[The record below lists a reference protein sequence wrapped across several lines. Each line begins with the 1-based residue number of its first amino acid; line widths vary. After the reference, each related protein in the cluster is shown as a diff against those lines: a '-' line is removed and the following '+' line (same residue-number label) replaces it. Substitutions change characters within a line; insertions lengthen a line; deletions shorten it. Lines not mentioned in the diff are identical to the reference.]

1 MYSPYL
7 LFNAE
12 DNILVQK
19 QKVKGE
25 RKKAFFICTAC
36 ILAVYGLPSIL
47 KGDRIEISDDNV
59 NTEQNKLSK
68 LLDLKE
74 RLDGLEQNHLCSY
87 ATLSRDGIRRR
98 QQGKTGHRQAFALDA
113 DRILHSKAYTRYID
127 KTQVFYMVSNDHVT
141 HRVLHVQLVSK
152 IARSI
157 GRFLRLNEDLIEAIA
172 LGHDIGHPP
181 FGHDGEKELASL
193 CVEHGL
199 PPFQHNVQS
208 VQFLEKLERRGQGW
222 DLTLQTLDGILC
234 HDGEIHSRFLMPNR
248 NKDFTVFDK
257 EHQEKGKNPDLEL
270 SPMTL
275 EGCVVRL
282 CDTIAYIGRDIEDAI
297 ELELIRRTDIP
308 ANCRAVLGDTNG
320 NIVYH
325 LVEDLIANSLASG
338 DGKDLAQDSIGF
350 SPQVSDSLKELKE
363 FNYQNIYMNPEIKKD
378 FPKIQNCY
386 RVLFETYA
394 DDVKKQKRDSAIFR
408 EKLNTMASG
417 YLESQPPAVKV
428 RDFIAGMTD
437 DYFLK
442 EAAFHGCSIPKK
454 I

>member
-1 MYSPYL
+1 MQSNHL
-7 LFNAE
+7 LFP
-12 DNILVQK
+12 
-19 QKVKGE
+19 GH
-25 RKKAFFICTAC
+25 
-36 ILAVYGLPSIL
+36 
-47 KGDRIEISDDNV
+47 NV
-59 NTEQNKLSK
+59 NTEPNKLSK

-74 RLDGLEQNHLCSY
+74 RLDGLEQNHLCRF
-87 ATLSRDGIRRR
+87 ATLSRDGVRRR
-98 QQGKTGHRQAFALDA
+98 PQGEPGHRLAFALDA

-152 IARSI
+152 IARTI

-181 FGHDGEKELASL
+181 FGHDGEKELAAL
-193 CVEHGL
+193 CGEYGL

-208 VQFLEKLERRGQGW
+208 VQFLERLERRGKGW

-234 HDGEIHSRFLMPNR
+234 HDGEIHSRFLKPLR
-248 NKDFTVFDK
+248 DKDFAVFDRELLAK
-257 EHQEKGKNPDLEL
+257 SNNPELEL
-270 SPMTL
+270 LPMTL

-297 ELELIRRTDIP
+297 ELKLIKRDDIP
-308 ANCRAVLGDTNG
+308 VNCRKTLGDTNG
-320 NIVYH
+320 TIVYR

-338 DGKDLAQDSIGF
+338 EGGELSQDSIGF
-350 SPQVSDSLKELKE
+350 SPEFSDSLKELKE
-363 FNYQNIYMNPEIKKD
+363 FNYRNIYMNPVIKKD
-378 FPKIQNCY
+378 LPKVQNCY
-386 RVLFETYA
+386 RVLFETYI
-394 DDVKKQKRDSAIFR
+394 DDVRKQKKGSAIFQ
-408 EKLNTMASG
+408 EKLNTMAHD
-417 YLESQPPAVKV
+417 YLESQPAAVKV

-442 EAAFHGCSIPKK
+442 EAASYGCSIPRK